1 MRETILSGHM
11 MIDILVTLIIFAA
24 ISLAGHGPWRSIPY
38 ACFFFAGVTVAQF
51 QYEIHQHIKDAL
63 YVYEHLGEVINLV
76 AIAGVIGILF
86 SLKYLFTDRFL
97 PLIIGMTVLLG
108 LLQVLSWVYIISGT
122 LLNVYA
128 LAYSAIALSLPF
140 VSLVWNRHAQRITK
154 HFGVRILAALFVL
167 GSPAIGF
174 LMAMEYG
181 KWIGL
186 TSFILSI
193 LTGIAIGIL
202 IFRRK

>member
-1 MRETILSGHM
+1 MRETILSGNIT
-11 MIDILVTLIIFAA
+11 IDIVVTLIIFAA
-24 ISLAGHGPWRSIPY
+24 ISLAGHGLWKSIPY
-38 ACFFFAGVTVAQF
+38 ACFIFAGVTVAHF
-51 QYEIHQHIKDAL
+51 QYEIHQHIKDTL
-63 YVYEHLGEVINLV
+63 YVYEHLGEIINVV

-86 SLKYLFTDRFL
+86 SFEYLFTDRFL

-108 LLQVLSWVYIISGT
+108 ISQALSWIYIISGT

-128 LAYSAIALSLPF
+128 LVYALIAISLPF
-140 VSLVWNRHAQRITK
+140 ISLVWRRHTQRVTK
-154 HFGVRILAALFVL
+154 HYGVGILAALFIM

-174 LMAMEYG
+174 LMATDG

-186 TSFILSI
+186 ISFVLSI
-193 LTGIAIGIL
+193 LTGIAMGIL